1 MKKKK
6 MTPSEC
12 IPALHLERTLSKKKK
27 SKKEKEKR
35 NMIFHQKKESKVT
48 LRSAEAR
55 W

>member
-6 MTPSEC
+6 PTPSEC
-12 IPALHLERTLSKKKK
+12 IPALHLERTLSKKK

-55 W
+55 C